1 MRKTIYAFGIAT
13 FLAMLIFT
21 IATSLTNPFYGMTEA
36 AIAQAT
42 TTTTSTTTDDC
53 NCEPGYYCA
62 GGVCYPDQNSNKGTI
77 DYIECPDGSLGGL
90 CGGTGGGCSG
100 C

>member
-1 MRKTIYAFGIAT
+1 MDAPILSEEWQVYPFGIAT

-21 IATSLTNPFYGMTEA
+21 IATSLSNPIYGMSAE

-42 TTTTSTTTDDC
+42 TTTS
-53 NCEPGYYCA
+53 
-62 GGVCYPDQNSNKGTI
+62 
-77 DYIECPDGSLGGL
+77 
-90 CGGTGGGCSG
+90 GTGNNIYVLYGNDAGTKFCCCPGTQQCGAVCCSW